1 MCSGEDGRDGCIS
14 GFGGYVE
21 FEGHAGEGAR
31 ATRASGNKWRA
42 KKKDSPKWRVTISS
56 GSRIAVRLMRAF
68 QRSNRS
74 MYVDI
79 CWSSATGSVLSV
91 KGWSRV
97 AMRAVSIGQRE
108 L

>member
-1 MCSGEDGRDGCIS
+1 
-14 GFGGYVE
+14 
-21 FEGHAGEGAR
+21 
-31 ATRASGNKWRA
+31 
-42 KKKDSPKWRVTISS
+42 
-56 GSRIAVRLMRAF
+56 LMRAF